1 MTPSHAMRGIAGPGG
16 LTGTSKGNRRVP
28 TSEVKQMSSPRRVA
42 VGVLA
47 DGGLPEQV
55 MATIADDLPGMFAA
69 RVSRETRWQVEHRA
83 EQLPLDEDGD
93 IPMRTLSQ
101 RHRQDRGWDLLVLV
115 TDLPRR
121 AGTKPVVAGIDVEH
135 GVAMISLPAL
145 GAVLVRHRARALLIH
160 VVRQLVSRRL
170 EIERDHGERGAAARL
185 REALAPTERVSEGY
199 QSAET
204 HLALVGLRGRIR
216 LLAGMV
222 RDNRPWR
229 LVPHL
234 AGATAAAAGTAAYG
248 IITSSFWQLAD
259 ALSPLRLAAVTVV
272 AVLVMT
278 VWLMVYNHLWDR
290 PSETTERR
298 KALMYNVSTATT
310 LAIGVACMY
319 VILFALALL
328 AAVVLIDS
336 GHLAQTLGHPVGVG
350 SYLNLV
356 WLGSSIGIVA
366 GALGSSLEDEETVRK
381 ATYSRRERERQERNR
396 RRRDERTSADRERLT
411 ETPPRDD

>member
-1 MTPSHAMRGIAGPGG
+1 MSGPD
-16 LTGTSKGNRRVP
+16 
-28 TSEVKQMSSPRRVA
+28 EVV

-47 DGGLPEQV
+47 DEGLPEQV
-55 MATIADDLPGMFAA
+55 MATIADDLPGAFAT
-69 RVSRETRWQVEHRA
+69 RVSGATRWRVEHQV

-121 AGTKPVVAGIDVEH
+121 AGTKPIVAGIDVEH

-145 GAVLVRHRARALLIH
+145 GAVLVRHRARVLLIR
-160 VVRQLVSRRL
+160 VVRQLVSPRL
-170 EIERDHGERGAAARL
+170 GIDGDHGRRGALARL
-185 REALAPTERVSEGY
+185 REVLAPTQRMSGGHR
-199 QSAET
+199 SAVT
-204 HLALVGLRGRIR
+204 HLALVGLRGQLR

-248 IITSSFWQLAD
+248 VITSSFWRLAD
-259 ALSPLRLAAVTVV
+259 ALAPLRLAGITVVTV
-272 AVLVMT
+272 LIMT
-278 VWLMVYNHLWDR
+278 VWLMMYNHLWDR
-290 PSETTERR
+290 PSEAAERR

-310 LAIGVACMY
+310 LAFGVACMY
-319 VILFALALL
+319 GILFVLALI
-328 AAVVLIDS
+328 AALVVIDS
-336 GHLAQTLGHPVGVG
+336 GYFAQTLGHPVGLG

-356 WLGSSIGIVA
+356 WLCSSVGIVA

-396 RRRDERTSADRERLT
+396 RKRKDRTSAARQ
-411 ETPPRDD
+411 

>member
-1 MTPSHAMRGIAGPGG
+1 VSDPATRGRVVWSVPP
-16 LTGTSKGNRRVP
+16 KENRWMP
-28 TSEVKQMSSPRRVA
+28 TSEVKQMNTPHRVA

-47 DGGLPEQV
+47 DEGLPEQV

-69 RVSRETRWQVEHRA
+69 RVSGETRWQVEHRA
-83 EQLPLDEDGD
+83 ERLPLDEDGD

-160 VVRQLVSRRL
+160 VVRQLVSRRF
-170 EIERDHGERGAAARL
+170 EIDRGHGERGAAARL
-185 REALAPTERVSEGY
+185 REVLAPTERISDGH
-199 QSAET
+199 QSAKT
-204 HLALVGLRGRIR
+204 HLALVGLRGQAR

-222 RDNRPWR
+222 RDNRPWL

-248 IITSSFWQLAD
+248 IITSSFWNLAD
-259 ALSPLRLAAVTVV
+259 VLSPLRLAAVTVV

-278 VWLMVYNHLWDR
+278 VWLIVYNHLWDR
-290 PSETTERR
+290 PSEAADRR

-319 VILFALALL
+319 AILFVLALL
-328 AAVVLIDS
+328 AAIVLIDS
-336 GHLAQTLGHPVGVG
+336 DYLAQTLGHPVGVG
-350 SYLNLV
+350 SYLDVV

-381 ATYSRRERERQERNR
+381 ATYSRRERERQERNQ
-396 RRRDERTSADRERLT
+396 RRRDERTTSTDRERLT
-411 ETPPRDD
+411 ETPPRDE